1 MPACGGDL
9 QRTAGFGLAAH
20 IGHIGAKPGTRFVKA
35 AGGGRGDGFFPA
47 KMAHHIAGH
56 AGRVDGQACG
66 LGSFGGI
73 LCRKEQFGHAQGHS
87 RQRHGQH
94 AGHRAQRAIQAQFP
108 QKGLMRRGHRQNALG
123 GQQAHQ

>member
-1 MPACGGDL
+1 
-9 QRTAGFGLAAH
+9 
-20 IGHIGAKPGTRFVKA
+20 
-35 AGGGRGDGFFPA
+35 
-47 KMAHHIAGH
+47 MAHHVAGH

-108 QKGLMRRGHRQNALG
+108 QKGLMRRGHGQNALG